1 MSSRR
6 SGGGSGRSVRVYV
19 GNLNYRT
26 TIEDVEHFFR
36 RFKKRFDVLLKD
48 GFGFVVSGIRKK
60 SERDGVGGGGR
71 DREGRG
77 GGLDGKCGRKSVVQ
91 KELKL
96 Q

>member
-6 SGGGSGRSVRVYV
+6 RGGGDRSVRVYV

-48 GFGFVVSGIRKK
+48 GFGFIVSGA
-60 SERDGVGGGGR
+60 
-71 DREGRG
+71 
-77 GGLDGKCGRKSVVQ
+77 LD
-91 KELKL
+91 
-96 Q
+96 